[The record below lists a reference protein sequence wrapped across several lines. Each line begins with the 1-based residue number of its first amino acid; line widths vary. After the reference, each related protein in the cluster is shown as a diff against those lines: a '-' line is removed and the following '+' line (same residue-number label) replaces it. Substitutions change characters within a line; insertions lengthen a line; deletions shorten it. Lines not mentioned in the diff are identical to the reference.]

1 MCQELNGLAFQ
12 VVECVTLPLTFMGK
26 IPGRQHHFAPAGDSG
41 PSNVQMQERG
51 IMVQEPFSDK
61 GSGRFEDFGK
71 KVDQRLNQAMPRVEE
86 ELKKVIAY
94 LNDQVVPQLRQD
106 SAQAL
111 HAAADQLRKLAQQ
124 LDDGPGSGVR

>member
-1 MCQELNGLAFQ
+1 LVLYVAQ
-12 VVECVTLPLTFMGK
+12 CVTLPLAVVGK
-26 IPGRQHHFAPAGDSG
+26 CPGKDLISRRRAIPDPGEVEMH
-41 PSNVQMQERG
+41 EWG
-51 IMVQEPFSDK
+51 IMVQEPFNDK

-71 KVDQRLNQAMPRVEE
+71 KVDERLNQAMPRVEE

-111 HAAADQLRKLAQQ
+111 HAAADRLRKLAQQ
-124 LDDGPGSGVR
+124 LDDGPGSGAR

>member
-1 MCQELNGLAFQ
+1 
-12 VVECVTLPLTFMGK
+12 
-26 IPGRQHHFAPAGDSG
+26 
-41 PSNVQMQERG
+41 MQERG
-51 IMVQEPFSDK
+51 IMVQQPFDDK
-61 GSGRFEDFGK
+61 GSGRFEGFGK
-71 KVDQRLNQAMPRVEE
+71 RVDERLNQAMPRVEE

-124 LDDGPGSGVR
+124 LDDGPSSGAR